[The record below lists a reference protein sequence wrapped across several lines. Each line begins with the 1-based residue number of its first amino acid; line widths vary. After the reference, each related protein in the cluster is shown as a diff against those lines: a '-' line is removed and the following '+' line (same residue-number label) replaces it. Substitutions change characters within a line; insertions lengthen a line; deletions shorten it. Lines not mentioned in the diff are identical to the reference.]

1 MTEAEALRVL
11 GIEGAF
17 DAESVRD
24 AFAAQM
30 RQLREARA
38 DAKPG
43 LERERIE
50 RALTLTLMA
59 RERLLPAESRAF
71 AVTQEVARIRKR
83 GISRYAIGALLLG
96 IGMLVGALLP
106 LPQRQSETDAQPV
119 AEPQPVS
126 GDAAERASREA
137 LDPVRMALSQR
148 WQQAALTQLP
158 AQTPLA
164 EIDLPAPPQGWRWEA
179 QRDGAFGLVAED
191 GDDWVL
197 AAPLLE
203 DDGLRWA
210 CFTSARAQRP
220 GCFTLI
226 PDPVLQRRVRQGQV
240 DARLLADVLARMPA
254 AQGDDAWSAERW
266 YRQALRQGGPDLGR
280 SGVRTLHVV
289 RVEHGAGAQD
299 VGARRNAGG

>member
-30 RQLREARA
+30 RQLREARQ

-71 AVTQEVARIRKR
+71 AVTQQVTRIGKR
-83 GISRYAIGALLLG
+83 GISRYAIIALLLG
-96 IGMLVGALLP
+96 IGMFVGALLP
-106 LPQRQSETDAQPV
+106 LPQRPSE
-119 AEPQPVS
+119 
-126 GDAAERASREA
+126 GDAERAAESLSSSHEVAARASREV

-158 AQTPLA
+158 ARTPLA
-164 EIDLPAPPQGWRWEA
+164 ELSLPVPPEGWRWEA
-179 QRDGAFGLVAED
+179 QRDGAFGLVANA
-191 GDDWVL
+191 GDDFVL

-203 DDGLRWA
+203 ADGLRWA
-210 CFTSARAQRP
+210 CFTSARVQRP
-220 GCFTLI
+220 GCFALI

-266 YRQALRQGGPDLGR
+266 YRQALRQGGADVGR
-280 SGVRTLHVV
+280 TGAWTLPVV
-289 RVEHGAGAQD
+289 LVEHGGGATDAG
-299 VGARRNAGG
+299 